1 MSINKDLQK
10 SLRES
15 ILKNIEIEKIEKLID
30 DKALLVTEISNI
42 VERAIEKEN
51 VYLSAQDQRE
61 MANIMA
67 DEIMGFGPL
76 QALIEDET
84 VSDILVNGPEK
95 IFIERF
101 GKLERTDKQFIDNVQ
116 LTDIARRLVQKVG
129 RRLDDGQP
137 LVDARLEDG
146 SRLNVAIQP
155 ISLDGTAISIRKF
168 SKRNMGL
175 QDLIDKG
182 AMSNAM
188 ADFIVIAARC
198 RANIIISGGTGS
210 GKTTLLNAISE
221 FIDENERIITM
232 EDAAELRLMQ
242 PHVLRME
249 TRMAGVENT
258 GKIPMR
264 ALLINSLRMR
274 PDRIIVGECRGEEAF
289 EMLQAMNTGHD
300 GSMSTLHAN
309 SPRDAVARLENMVM
323 MAGMGIPIESIRRNI
338 ASAINLIIQA
348 SRLNDGSRKV
358 MNISEIMGIEGDKI
372 ILQDIFSFSGEDER
386 DADGKIQGEF
396 INHGLL
402 VRSAVMK
409 NAALFNLSKELKQ
422 IFNMS

>member
-155 ISLDGTAISIRKF
+155 ISLDGRAISIRKF